1 MMFKR
6 WFSMVLAL
14 ALVGCAGSPL
24 KVAQTTEQKA
34 YALYGT
40 FVIAEEQAAK
50 LTAPTS
56 NLSPAAKTAII
67 AASQR
72 AQPAMDVVL
81 AGISQYETARAD
93 FEAAKID
100 KPTFQVVVD
109 KLGGWVTQAQALVA
123 TLLVSLKGAH

>member
-1 MMFKR
+1 MKKL
-6 WFSMVLAL
+6 WCLLAAV
-14 ALVGCAGSPL
+14 ALVGCAGSPI

-81 AGISQYETARAD
+81 LGISQYEAARAD

-100 KPTFQVVVD
+100 KPAFQVVVD
-109 KLGGWVTQAQALVA
+109 KLGGWVAQAQALVGP
-123 TLLVSLKGAH
+123 LLISLKGAR

>member
-1 MMFKR
+1 MTRFV
-6 WFSMVLAL
+6 SLVLAL

-50 LTAPTS
+50 LSAPTS
-56 NLSPAAKTAII
+56 NLSPQAKGAII
-67 AASQR
+67 AASQK
-72 AQPAMDVVL
+72 AQPAVDAML
-81 AGISQYETARAD
+81 KGLSQYEAARAD

-100 KPTFQVVVD
+100 KPAFQVVVD
-109 KLGGWVTQAQALVA
+109 KLAGWVQQATGLVNGLS
-123 TLLVSLKGAH
+123 TSLKGAR

>member
-1 MMFKR
+1 MKR
-6 WFSMVLAL
+6 LVVLYAAAFVL
-14 ALVGCAGSPL
+14 TACVGSPL
-24 KVAQTTEQKA
+24 RVAQTTEQKA

-56 NLSPAAKTAII
+56 TLAPAAKAAII

-72 AQPAMDVVL
+72 AAPAMDVVIS
-81 AGISQYETARAD
+81 GIGQYEAARAD

-100 KPTFQVVVD
+100 KPAFQVVVD
-109 KLGGWVTQAQALVA
+109 KLGGWVAQAQALVA
-123 TLLVSLKGAH
+123 GLLVSLKGAH